1 MNKDDNSINLPVLKN
16 GEAVAERIIANK
28 PHKVGRPTKLT
39 PKRQKVILKA
49 VAQGC
54 TLKSAALQAGID
66 VTTLNTWKARGKRPE
81 TPEDEKFV
89 MFLHAIEYVESG
101 VEGAL
106 VSTMF
111 DQAMD
116 GNVAAGKFLLENR
129 FRRDWGMRGQAS
141 GAPVQSFEAKLA
153 VAVDNSGDRVAVGI
167 QVKGL
172 SARRTDSEVQVNQED
187 EDEFIE

>member
-1 MNKDDNSINLPVLKN
+1 MNEDGNSTNLPALTN
-16 GEAVAERIIANK
+16 GEAKALQIIENK
-28 PHKVGRPTKLT
+28 PHNRGGRPSKLT
-39 PKRQKVILKA
+39 PKRQKVVLKA
-49 VAQGC
+49 IAQGC
-54 TLKSAALQAGID
+54 TVKSAALQAGICP
-66 VTTLNTWKARGKRPE
+66 TTLNSWKARGARAE
-81 TPEDEKFV
+81 TLEREEGDDKYL
-89 MFLHAIEYVESG
+89 MFLRSIEYVESG

-153 VAVDNSGDRVAVGI
+153 AAVDNSGDRVAVGI
-167 QVKGL
+167 QVRGL
-172 SARRTDSEVQVNQED
+172 STKQIDNSESEED
-187 EDEFIE
+187 V